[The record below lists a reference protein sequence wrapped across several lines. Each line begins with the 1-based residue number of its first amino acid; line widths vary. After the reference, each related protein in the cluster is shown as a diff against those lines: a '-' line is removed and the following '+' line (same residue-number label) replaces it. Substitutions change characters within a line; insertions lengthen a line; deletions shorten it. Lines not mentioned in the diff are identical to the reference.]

1 MADLHGPIKRHGR
14 LVYDQSQFA
23 HLQREREQYSMAD
36 MTCQSRMSLC
46 RRSILPTTTPQMALK
61 WHTAS
66 FALPHA
72 FSASRQASFA
82 GLPPDPRSSPSA
94 HVKSCTYHRW
104 FSRPMG
110 CKSASYWNIPM
121 GTAKLQRFF
130 RFRMGCH
137 RLPIEQGR
145 HLRLPRARRVCRLCG
160 TGQLGDDMCLML
172 LECPALSDV

>member
-1 MADLHGPIKRHGR
+1 MASGAPAAI
-14 LVYDQSQFA
+14 
-23 HLQREREQYSMAD
+23 
-36 MTCQSRMSLC
+36 
-46 RRSILPTTTPQMALK
+46 
-61 WHTAS
+61 AS
-66 FALPHA
+66 FALLHA

-121 GTAKLQRFF
+121 GTAKLQRLF

-145 HLRLPRARRVCRLCG
+145 HLRLPRARRVCRLCS
-160 TGQLGDDMCLML
+160 TGQLGDERHML
-172 LECPALSDV
+172 LECPALSDVRAAFSELISQSSGVMARLVWAKDQARVGRYITACLNRMQCG